1 LTAAENPPS
10 VGENRR
16 VAFEA
21 LLVGLAI
28 VILNLAASLLAQFVF
43 FPALSYDTTLF
54 GLLPWVSP
62 VFTRLVPFFLI
73 FYIAERERID
83 PFLRWY
89 ETVASLFLGGV
100 VIGMILPIVEPIAE
114 QYVFSLRYPQGSF
127 SFQFLF
133 NRPLEYALGSIYAGL
148 DMVFL
153 GMTAISMGYF
163 WARMPPLEFRIRL
176 EAVDSGENTPSQ
188 DALEQSN
195 RGDDS
200 QGPIVSLWAPVFLR
214 HGSEGET
221 GQTRTVNHPESLF
234 F

>member
-1 LTAAENPPS
+1 M
-10 VGENRR
+10 GENRR

-127 SFQFLF
+127 SFQFLKLQSWLLRSRGCAA
-133 NRPLEYALGSIYAGL
+133 NLRARRGLAL
-148 DMVFL
+148 
-153 GMTAISMGYF
+153 
-163 WARMPPLEFRIRL
+163 
-176 EAVDSGENTPSQ
+176 
-188 DALEQSN
+188 
-195 RGDDS
+195 
-200 QGPIVSLWAPVFLR
+200 IVRCTRSHR
-214 HGSEGET
+214 RQEGAKVSSDELSSS
-221 GQTRTVNHPESLF
+221 TVK
-234 F
+234 